1 MKVNFVRYLILFI
14 FIFISL
20 IFYLSFIGIE
30 TDKFNQQIKDKIIK
44 FNVNLDLDIKK
55 VKLTLDPLKL
65 KIHARTIGPV
75 IYFSN
80 KPIKLEHIKLK
91 ISLLSIIKKN
101 IVSSNLEIGTRSV
114 LAKDLVEFIREIN
127 NDPRLLILQKIIK
140 NGYLILNLKF
150 YFDENG
156 NIQNNYEFNGS
167 LKDGNIKSL
176 DGNIFKNIN
185 LKFNAKKNNIN
196 FQQLNF

>member
-80 KPIKLEHIKLK
+80 KPIKLEYIKLK

-114 LAKDLVEFIREIN
+114 LAKDFCLNIN
-127 NDPRLLILQKIIK
+127 RAMIVFESFNFVITNEKR
-140 NGYLILNLKF
+140 ILNKISCHKRSIIF
-150 YFDENG
+150 YT
-156 NIQNNYEFNGS
+156 
-167 LKDGNIKSL
+167 
-176 DGNIFKNIN
+176 FKNVFVISN
-185 LKFNAKKNNIN
+185 H
-196 FQQLNF
+196 